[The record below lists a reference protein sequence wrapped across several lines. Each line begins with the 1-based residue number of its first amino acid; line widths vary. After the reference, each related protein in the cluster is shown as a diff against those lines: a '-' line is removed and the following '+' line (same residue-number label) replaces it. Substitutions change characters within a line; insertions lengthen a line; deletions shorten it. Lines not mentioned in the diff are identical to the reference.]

1 MTNLPMTVKRQRGMV
16 DQREISVTQ
25 NLLLLIKLNCTPRGW
40 RFLTWMLE
48 IKKYLGEKTF
58 HYVKM
63 NNCTVTS
70 YKTQIERM
78 RDPEHVTYSE
88 KFRAWIKL
96 KANNVSADVSA
107 AEEEQVEEGA
117 LRYVTMD
124 KVSTVYGWK
133 LMHKDSEG
141 IDIETLMTERNCVEL
156 LIEKIKSGYYD
167 NPKWENWPRYS
178 DLCVWQDQLRANDVI
193 DVHLLIMKDNKWQ

>member
-1 MTNLPMTVKRQRGMV
+1 MKYFYSTLYSVFSVIWNHNIVNCSSTTGPMTVKRQRGMV

-25 NLLLLIKLNCTPRGW
+25 NVLLRIKLNCTPRGW
-40 RFLTWMLE
+40 RFLTGMLK

-96 KANNVSADVSA
+96 KANNVSA

-117 LRYVTMD
+117 LRYAIKILKHQHKLVCY
-124 KVSTVYGWK
+124 ST
-133 LMHKDSEG
+133 
-141 IDIETLMTERNCVEL
+141 TR
-156 LIEKIKSGYYD
+156 
-167 NPKWENWPRYS
+167 R
-178 DLCVWQDQLRANDVI
+178 R
-193 DVHLLIMKDNKWQ
+193 